1 MAARAAESQ
10 RMVETGTIEIR
21 HITTDD
27 LKEALKSGL
36 DDFWARPSHIVFLM
50 VFYPIIGIAL
60 SMLVFGYNML
70 PLLFPLMAGFGL
82 IGPVAALG
90 MYELSRRREKGEEPH
105 LRDALAVLKSPS
117 LGALGLVTAL
127 LTVLLVAWLL
137 AAYSI
142 YVITLGPDMPEHF
155 GTFISELFSTRA
167 GWTLIILGNAVG
179 IAFSYVSSAIS
190 AFSLPMLLDGERN
203 ALVAVTTSIRAVLQ
217 NLVPMTIWGM
227 IVMGSLVLGTLPLF
241 VGLIIVFPILGH
253 ATWHLYRRTIRR

>member
-1 MAARAAESQ
+1 MSTHATEVQ
-10 RMVETGTIEIR
+10 HMVETGSIEIR

-82 IGPVAALG
+82 VGPVAALG
-90 MYELSRRREKGEEPH
+90 MYELSRRREQGKEPH
-105 LRDALAVLKSPS
+105 LRDALAVFSSPS
-117 LGALGLVTAL
+117 LGAVGLVTAL
-127 LTVLLVAWLL
+127 LTVLLVVWLL
-137 AAYSI
+137 AAYTL
-142 YVITLGPDMPEHF
+142 YAVTLGPDLPENIGVF
-155 GTFISELFSTRA
+155 LAKVIGTRE
-167 GWTLIILGNAVG
+167 GWALIILGNGVG

-190 AFSLPMLLDGERN
+190 AFSLPMLLDGERS
-203 ALVAVTTSIRAVLQ
+203 ALVAVKTSIRAVLQ
-217 NLVPMTIWGM
+217 NLVTMTVWGM
-227 IVMGSLVLGTLPLF
+227 IVMGLLVLGSLPLF